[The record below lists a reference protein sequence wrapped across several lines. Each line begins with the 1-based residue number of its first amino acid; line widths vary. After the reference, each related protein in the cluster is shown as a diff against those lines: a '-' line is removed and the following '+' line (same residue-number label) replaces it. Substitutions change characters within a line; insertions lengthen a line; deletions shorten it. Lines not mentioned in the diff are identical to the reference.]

1 MPVNKNAFLR
11 YKVLDACFRNPG
23 RLYTLDDLVKACN
36 TYLMEVVPDSGGIR
50 RRQVFDDIKFMESAD
65 GWQIPLVK
73 WRSGRKMYYRYADL
87 SFSIMSNTLSDLEIS
102 QLKSAIDVI
111 AQFRG
116 MPQFEWIQDL
126 LPKLTR
132 NLIFEDAPGAI
143 IEFDHNQYLRGLD
156 FLGTLYNA
164 VFYKKVLSIRYH
176 PFDFEAPYDTF
187 LHPYY
192 LKQYNN
198 RWYVYGYN
206 PENGRSDWMLAL
218 DRILSIEEVLMEY
231 RPNGEVDWRQ
241 YFDDIIGVTKPADRS
256 PERVV
261 LRFFGKTCH
270 YIVTKPLHGS
280 QKSKWIRSDVLEVH
294 LEVIPNYEL
303 ESTILSFVGF
313 VQVVEPEHLS
323 KTIQARLQAGLDG
336 SAAT

>member
-23 RLYTLDDLVKACN
+23 RLYAMDDLVEACN
-36 TYLMEVVPDSGGIR
+36 AYMMEVAPRSGGIR
-50 RRQVFDDIKFMESAD
+50 RRQVFDDIRFMESAD

-73 WRSGRKMYYRYADL
+73 WRSGRKVFFRYADL
-87 SFSIMSNTLSDLEIS
+87 SFSIMSNPLSDLEIA
-102 QLKSAIDVI
+102 QLRSAIDVI
-111 AQFRG
+111 AQFKG

-126 LPKLTR
+126 LPKLSR
-132 NLIFEDAPGAI
+132 NLALEDAPGTI
-143 IEFDHNQYLRGLD
+143 VEFDHNQYLRGLE
-156 FLGTLYNA
+156 FLGALYSA
-164 VFYKKVLSIRYH
+164 VFYKKVLLIRYH
-176 PFDFEAPYDTF
+176 PFDFETPCELV

-192 LKQYNN
+192 LKQYSN

-218 DRILSIEEVLMEY
+218 DRILAMEEMRAEY
-231 RPNGEVDWRQ
+231 QPNGEIDWRQ
-241 YFDDIIGVTKPADRS
+241 YFDDIIGVTKPADCV

-280 QKSKWIRSDVLEVH
+280 QKSRWIRPDVLEVH

-303 ESTILSFVGF
+303 ESTILSFAGF
-313 VQVVEPEHLS
+313 VQVAEPEHLAQ
-323 KTIQARLQAGLDG
+323 TIRARLQNALYP
-336 SAAT
+336 TWVP